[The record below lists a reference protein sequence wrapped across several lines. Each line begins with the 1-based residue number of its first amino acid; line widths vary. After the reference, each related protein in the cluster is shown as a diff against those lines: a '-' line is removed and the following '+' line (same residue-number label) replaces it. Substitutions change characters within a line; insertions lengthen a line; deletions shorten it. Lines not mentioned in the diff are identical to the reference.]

1 MLEDTKR
8 GVVDVREDE
17 ALHESLSRMSV
28 ELEMAFY
35 DFSKNLS
42 DFLNKK
48 KLVSLKRARRVSRT
62 LEAKLKEFRRMLR
75 GLL

>member
-48 KLVSLKRARRVSRT
+48 KLVSIKRARRVSRT